1 MKKIY
6 LILFVLTLSIGAF
19 AQCTPDPNV
28 TKPGISPAKLPDGI
42 VGVPYSQVI
51 TLIVPLDSTIVY
63 QGNPYNVRI
72 DSATVVSISD
82 LPVGFGY
89 EANKV
94 SRTWNGGEKGCAK
107 LFGNPISSS
116 VGFYEVS
123 VKVRTFFKI
132 IGLPNQLDQLDSSI
146 IDFRVV
152 LGNSIQELSTAKRLI
167 AYPNPV
173 KDEINVELPQYSEAS
188 QFCIYNMMGQNMSLT
203 PSYSSNT
210 GEIKFNTSSLPS
222 GMYLIHGQNNN
233 KNYQVRFVK

>member
-1 MKKIY
+1 
-6 LILFVLTLSIGAF
+6 
-19 AQCTPDPNV
+19 
-28 TKPGISPAKLPDGI
+28 
-42 VGVPYSQVI
+42 
-51 TLIVPLDSTIVY
+51 
-63 QGNPYNVRI
+63 VRI